1 MKKAKP
7 FSVSVPLWMIEYI
20 KATPEI
26 RPSKLFQ
33 RAIMEEKSKLDIE
46 KEYKVCRECS
56 IKIYE

>member
-1 MKKAKP
+1 MRKAKP

-46 KEYKVCRECS
+46 KEYKVCRECNL
-56 IKIYE
+56 KIYE